1 MNSYEVEEIKK
12 AILNSNAKWEAEEN
26 FIMQMPKEE
35 RKILLGYTPG
45 PEDPM
50 LKVSES
56 IANANMAAF
65 KASIEKR
72 EAGLNPPSSYDLRNV
87 GGQNFITSI
96 KNQGSCGS
104 CVAFGVAATVEG
116 AFRVQLT
123 DPTFAVDYSEAH
135 LFYCHARSIGRTCAI
150 GWWPSNAF
158 DFFRDAGVAE
168 EACYPYTAGDQN
180 CSNLCPNWVNG
191 ASKVTSWHRI
201 TSPTDMKQWIALNG
215 PLSACFT
222 VYNDFFAYSSGI
234 YTHVTGGSEVGGH
247 CVSVVGYDDLN
258 RCWICKNSWGPNWG
272 ESGFF
277 RIAYGEVGIDAF
289 MDAVHGVG
297 SLGWGGPAL
306 VGDRSLFGHPS
317 AVSWAPGRIDVFNF
331 GDDRALYHNWWDG
344 SNWNGPESLG
354 GHFSLGAF
362 SPWAVSWAPGNLDIF
377 GIGPDRKLY
386 HKWFYGSW
394 GGPESLGGSWNS
406 TPNAVSWAPG
416 RLDVFGLGTDSALW
430 HMWADWSDWGGPES
444 LGGTWSSQFS
454 AVSWGPGRL
463 DVFGL
468 GTDSALWHKWW
479 DGSSWNGPE
488 HLGGSWTDTP
498 SAVAWGPNRID
509 VFGLNSAWPHALE
522 HKWWDG
528 SRWNGPESLGGR
540 WRSAPSAVSWGPNRL
555 DVFGTGGLFGEGGRQ
570 LHHKWWDGSRWN
582 GPESLGGRWG
592 SNPSAVTWGPGHLD
606 VYGIG
611 SEFRLE
617 HIWRG

>member
-87 GGQNFITSI
+87 GGQNFITPI

-394 GGPESLGGSWNS
+394 DGPESLGGSWNS

-540 WRSAPSAVSWGPNRL
+540 W
-555 DVFGTGGLFGEGGRQ
+555 
-570 LHHKWWDGSRWN
+570 
-582 GPESLGGRWG
+582 G